1 MLGVKVL
8 IFFLGL
14 TPFLLAIAAA
24 QVFERRS
31 PVVPSGLRGVCL
43 NTACLVVNSA
53 IGAVLLPA
61 VFFLLTLAASW
72 RGGGVIPLASGL
84 VPLASGGWWFLP
96 SLLLYVVVM
105 DFGEFVFH
113 VLQHRVPW
121 MWAMHS
127 LHHSDPEVSA
137 ATGVRSYW
145 FETILKGLTLYP
157 ASGVVFALNPAIM
170 GAYFVVRLLDMFQHA
185 NLRVRYGALA
195 GWIASPQYHRLH
207 HSRERRHFDRNF
219 APYFAVWDRL
229 FGTQYLP
236 GPDEYPPTG
245 LETGEA
251 PANIGEMLFWLT
263 RRQRDERGAAVPGV
277 ASPAGVGRDMPLD
290 RAT

>member
-1 MLGVKVL
+1 MLGDQVL
-8 IFFLGL
+8 AFFLAL
-14 TPFLLAIAAA
+14 APFLLAIAVAGL
-24 QVFERRS
+24 VERRA
-31 PVVPSGLRGVCL
+31 PVVPAGSRGVFL
-43 NTACLVVNSA
+43 NAACLVVNNAVS
-53 IGAVLLPA
+53 AVLLPA
-61 VFFLLTLAASW
+61 VFFVLTLAASW
-72 RGGGVIPLASGL
+72 RGGGVMPLRGFI
-84 VPLASGGWWFLP
+84 PLASGGWWYLP
-96 SLLLYVVVM
+96 SLLLYVVAM

-137 ATGVRSYW
+137 ATGGRSYW

-170 GAYFVVRLLDMFQHA
+170 GAYFFIRVLDMFQHA
-185 NLRVRYGALA
+185 NLRIRYGPLA
-195 GWIASPQYHRLH
+195 GWIVSPQYHRLH
-207 HSRERRHFDRNF
+207 HSREQRHFDRNF
-219 APYFAVWDRL
+219 APYLAVWDRL

-251 PANIGEMLFWLT
+251 PATIGEMLFWLT
-263 RRQRDERGAAVPGV
+263 RRRSGEQAVTVPRA
-277 ASPAGVGRDMPLD
+277 ASPAGVGHDMPSG
-290 RAT
+290 